1 MWFGFLFVFFLGGGG
16 RYLSVQPGSKIA
28 RTASFILHI
37 YMYYTQIFV
46 HVYPF
51 LKDRSCV
58 EAAYMSGS
66 KDLILIV

>member
-1 MWFGFLFVFFLGGGG
+1 MKVGFFFVFFLGGGDP
-16 RYLSVQPGSKIA
+16 SVQPGSKIA

-37 YMYYTQIFV
+37 YMYHTQMFV